1 MLRVKAPGNWLLE
14 RDDGPPVCGPYGFFF
29 PEEDL
34 TGTENVNADI
44 LDGSDGVLDSGNRED
59 TAQKLDKPWTAL
71 ALADDIRTKDAML
84 SILINVDDEELG
96 ASAKRA
102 LYGAVYMLAKR
113 LGYDDIVEQYEK
125 KLYDLPR

>member
-1 MLRVKAPGNWLLE
+1 MLRVKAPENWLLE

-34 TGTENVNADI
+34 TGTENINTDI
-44 LDGSDGVLDSGNRED
+44 LDGFDSVLDSGNGKD

-71 ALADDIRTKDAML
+71 ACADDIRTKDAML
-84 SILINVDDEELG
+84 NILINVDAENLG
-96 ASAKRA
+96 TSAKHA

-125 KLYDLPR
+125 RLYDLPR